1 MAKVENKASILDR
14 LDFGIIGSVILLAI
28 TSFYAI
34 WVAAVN
40 DPRMGSPVKLVL
52 VQGIWYLASTV
63 LVIIVMQFDSEQLF
77 KVAPLAYGL
86 GIFLLIAVLF
96 LYNRSVYAST
106 GAKSW
111 FQLGPLTFQPSEVMK
126 PAFIL
131 MLARVVHVH
140 NETYLDHTIKSDWI
154 LVFKMIA
161 WVAPV
166 AILLKLQNDFGTM
179 LVFFAI
185 VGGVL
190 LVSGISWKIIVPLYG
205 SVVVLAVGVILLVT
219 TSWGQ
224 EILRMVNFRAYQ
236 FERIHSW
243 LNPSGDT
250 SSGAYQLWQSMKAIG
265 SGGLFGRGFM
275 NTVVYVPVRTSD
287 LIFSVIGENFGF
299 IGGCALIL
307 LYFYLIFQM
316 VKITFDTKNDFYS
329 YISTGI
335 IMMILFHVFENIGMS
350 IDLLPLTGIPL
361 PFVSQGGS
369 ALLGNMIG
377 IGMILSMKYHHKSYI
392 FSGTGAFK

>member
-1 MAKVENKASILDR
+1 MAKVENKSSIIDR
-14 LDFGIIGSVILLAI
+14 LDFGIIGSIILLAI
-28 TSFYAI
+28 TSMYAI
-34 WVAAVN
+34 WVAAMN
-40 DPRMGSPVKLVL
+40 DPSMGSPKRTVL
-52 VQGIWYLASTV
+52 VQAIWYIMSAIM
-63 LVIIVMQFDSEQLF
+63 VIIVMQFDSDQLF
-77 KVAPLAYGL
+77 KIAPLAYGI
-86 GIFLLIAVLF
+86 GIVLLIAVLF
-96 LYNRSVYAST
+96 LYNPAVFVET

-131 MLARVVHVH
+131 MLSRVVYQH
-140 NETYLDHTIKSDWI
+140 NREYAEHTTRTDWL
-154 LVFKMIA
+154 LVLKMIL
-161 WVAPV
+161 WLAPIAV
-166 AILLKLQNDFGTM
+166 LLKLQNDFGTM

-185 VGGVL
+185 TAGVL
-190 LVSGISWKIIVPLYG
+190 LVSGITWRIIAPLYG
-205 SVVVLAVGVILLVT
+205 GVILLGGTAIALVT
-219 TSWGQ
+219 TQFGQ
-224 EILRMVNFRAYQ
+224 NILRSLNFRAYQ

-243 LNPSGDT
+243 LNPAGDT

-265 SGGLFGRGFM
+265 SGQLFGKGFN

-287 LIFSVIGENFGF
+287 MIFSVIGENFGF
-299 IGGCALIL
+299 IGACLLIL

-316 VKITFDTKNDFYS
+316 VKVTFDTKNDFYS

-377 IGMILSMKYHHKSYI
+377 IGMILSMRYHHKSYI
-392 FSGTGAFK
+392 FSGTGAF